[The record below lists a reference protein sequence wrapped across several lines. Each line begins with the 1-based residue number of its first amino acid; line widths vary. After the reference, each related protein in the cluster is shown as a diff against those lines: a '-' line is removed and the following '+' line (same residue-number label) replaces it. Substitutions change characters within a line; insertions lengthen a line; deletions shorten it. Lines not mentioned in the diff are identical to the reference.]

1 MSKYYLVP
9 VTTRGIKVNG
19 KSLYEVLG
27 MLDTELYAR
36 EKTRIELTYERKE
49 GYMLQKSGYIQGYNE
64 YTSILYNER
73 EIPER
78 LILREDEDDK
88 VCEFFT
94 GTEVE
99 YSNKSYLDV
108 FRVKPLDIKEY
119 LEGNSSYHSKVEKFI
134 RKSKK
139 KGKSFLKRKKNIKP
153 NK

>member
-49 GYMLQKSGYIQGYNE
+49 GYMLQKSGYNQGYNE

-108 FRVKPLDIKEY
+108 FRVKPLDIKE
-119 LEGNSSYHSKVEKFI
+119 
-134 RKSKK
+134 
-139 KGKSFLKRKKNIKP
+139 
-153 NK
+153 